1 MTDAIDIASRRIC
14 QAQRQ
19 VFLLR
24 HRIDHFSRDL
34 PCRIDRQDGTKGTVK
49 KRCFILP
56 NIVDFSESLCPTALQ
71 IGLATLEYIAF
82 DTHSNH
88 TTFPVSIS

>member
-19 VFLLR
+19 IFLFR
-24 HRIDHFSRDL
+24 HRINHFARDS
-34 PCRIDRQDGTKGTVK
+34 PCRIDRQDGMESSVK
-49 KRCFILP
+49 KCLFVLP
-56 NIVDFSESLCPTALQ
+56 NIVDFPESLCLTTLQ
-71 IGLATLEYIAF
+71 IRPASLEHIAF
-82 DTHSNH
+82 NTHANH